1 MVSVPPQQN
10 YPFPEAA
17 IMFDLERLKTDL
29 ERYEEVTDTPWQYFL
44 GILSGYS
51 PEEIASRLGIE
62 KTTVKQSLTQRLK
75 PSLIELLDLPED
87 TRIYWDHRIIKQ
99 LISAGYGLSERE
111 ICINLGREI
120 FKDMLDKQRE
130 LTANPLI
137 NANFEASKLYVP
149 LGLVESK
156 KQERRKDVSP
166 EMGSRLYRPEEYE
179 ITRQFEN
186 DEFLTEVLLQ
196 GNSPKS
202 QGKRIAI
209 IGEPGSGKTTRLQ
222 QIADRLFN
230 ENDQNLVIWVSLADL
245 QDRNLENFL
254 LNNWLKVAL
263 KQKEASEESQNE
275 LIEKFNEGNVWLLLD
290 GLDEM
295 VLDSNPLYWVN
306 SQIKGWIESAKVI
319 LTCRVNVW
327 KSGNNYLSN
336 FDVYENLPSSESQ
349 RDEFIYK
356 FFTDRN
362 LADQLITE
370 LNRDGKERIRD
381 LVKNPLRL
389 TLVCYSWENHQGSL
403 PETKAGLY
411 KECVEAFYQW
421 NEVYFKTTIT
431 QRKALNQA
439 LGELA
444 KKALEQE
451 SSKFRLTK
459 SFICEVLGE
468 SDEGLFKLALDLGW
482 LNRVGVAEENPSE
495 QVYAFFHPSFQ
506 EYFAALAIDDDK
518 FFLNHNNENPSAFE
532 KHNERNCVYRIF
544 DSQWEETFLIWLGSQ
559 YIDNERK
566 RKILTNLINFNEM
579 KGYSFLGFRKKCF
592 FLSASGIL
600 EFPDLQNST
609 IYNEVFD
616 QLIKWG
622 DSESLKHLSSM
633 SYIRPEYSREIIFKL
648 IEDSFQTTPDS
659 LNEILLIIEAL
670 SNILTSQDRKRIKSF
685 LEKILYGFLRIFEY
699 EHGYCSDMQDVPNC
713 FSAKNSPNI
722 NTIISCS
729 KKIYSDYSKIVRFLE
744 NLLEFSQ
751 FIKNKDHQFEFFS
764 NLLQIDPSNLNAINT
779 LHYLIKN
786 SKCEHTIHWSCELL
800 LQSNQNTK
808 DVIET
813 LHYLL
818 KNSTDDE
825 INYWSYL
832 SLSEFNQYREIDLFS
847 DMINH
852 TNEGMLSWTL
862 NRLTTLNPNN
872 PKLLEEINSLLNN
885 MKVTEDESDKQFI
898 AECFSEVE
906 HYLID
911 QRLIIKTLLEESQK
925 DKDFVFFISSMF
937 YLVKMKSPCLDQK
950 FDEIRALINNFIF
963 RGLTHD
969 EYDGIGS
976 TLYVFDYAVK
986 RFPYSDICSDIVKLM
1001 KFRLLTKGLDVMDNS
1016 LIDTCINNMCY
1027 PEFYKAWHSEPEII
1041 HPEILEI
1048 SPLGNTAIT
1057 QTLNQQILD
1066 LPSQLQPTEKTYPL
1080 IINAQSLEDETD
1092 NSSIAQ
1098 ELCNQIYAIAFPDE
1112 TNIPEIN
1119 NAPQLKRLIPNIKK
1133 QLGTKNL
1140 ALIFHNGEPNE
1151 SLIKFCKKL
1160 SDSIHIK
1167 WITEQSIKIGIPP
1180 QENLVNILQNWIN
1193 QLD

>member
-1 MVSVPPQQN
+1 MSTTSKKRQRSFPVKSAALSLMQEKMREKGFEFTTQEEMYAELAEKAGLNSSDTIKNVFNPQ
-10 YPFPEAA
+10 YGRKPE
-17 IMFDLERLKTDL
+17 KNT
-29 ERYEEVTDTPWQYFL
+29 VQ
-44 GILSGYS
+44 S
-51 PEEIASRLGIE
+51 IASVLGLYPWDIVE
-62 KTTVKQSLTQRLK
+62 GWN
-75 PSLIELLDLPED
+75 PPESSS
-87 TRIYWDHRIIKQ
+87 RIKSTGSKVYILNRQ
-99 LISAGYGLSERE
+99 TFQE
-111 ICINLGREI
+111 
-120 FKDMLDKQRE
+120 MLDKQRE

-156 KQERRKDVSP
+156 KQERRKDVNP
-166 EMGSRLYRPEEYE
+166 EKGSRLYRPEEYE

-230 ENDQNLVIWVSLADL
+230 ENDDNLVIWVSLADL
-245 QDRNLENFL
+245 QDKSLEDFL
-254 LNNWLKVAL
+254 LNTWLKIAL
-263 KQKEASEESQNE
+263 KQREASKESQNE

-295 VLDSNPLYWVN
+295 VLDSNPLFWVN
-306 SQIKGWIESAKVI
+306 SQIKGWIESAKII

-327 KSGNNYLSN
+327 ESGNNYLSN
-336 FDVYENLPSSESQ
+336 FDVYRNLDFSEPQ

-356 FFTDRN
+356 WFSDRN
-362 LADQLITE
+362 LVNQLITE
-370 LNRDGKERIRD
+370 LNQNGKERIRD

-389 TLVCYSWENHQGSL
+389 TLICYSWENHQGLL
-403 PETKAGLY
+403 PETKAELY
-411 KECVEAFYQW
+411 QECVEAFYQW
-421 NEVYFKTTIT
+421 KEVYFKTTIT

-518 FFLNHNNENPSAFE
+518 FFLNHNNENPSPFE
-532 KHNERNCVYRIF
+532 KYNERNCVYRIF
-544 DSQWEETFLIWLGSQ
+544 DSQWKETFLIWLGNQ
-559 YIDNERK
+559 DVDNERK
-566 RKILTNLINFNEM
+566 RKLLTNLINFNEI
-579 KGYSFLGFRKKCF
+579 KGHSFLGFRKKCF

-600 EFPDLQNST
+600 ECPDLQNST
-609 IYNEVFD
+609 IYDGVFD
-616 QLIKWG
+616 QLMKWG
-622 DSESLKHLSSM
+622 DRESLQHLSSM

-659 LNEILLIIEAL
+659 LDKILLIIEL
-670 SNILTSQDRKRIKSF
+670 SNILTSHDKKKIEIF
-685 LEKILYGFLRIFEY
+685 LEKILDGFLKIFEY

-713 FSAKNSPNI
+713 FSTKNSPTI

-751 FIKNKDHQFEFFS
+751 FIKNEYHQLEFSS

-779 LHYLIKN
+779 LY
-786 SKCEHTIHWSCELL
+786 
-800 LQSNQNTK
+800 
-808 DVIET
+808 
-813 LHYLL
+813 YLL
-818 KNSTDDE
+818 KNSKYE
-825 INYWSYL
+825 HIIFSSYL
-832 SLSEFNQYREIDLFS
+832 SLSDSIQYIEIDSFS
-847 DMINH
+847 DMMKY
-852 TNEGMLSWTL
+852 TFDDALSWTL
-862 NRLTTLNPNN
+862 KNLISLDSNN

-885 MKVTEDESDKQFI
+885 MQVTEDELDKQFI
-898 AECFSEVE
+898 AGCLSEVE

-911 QRLIIKTLLEESQK
+911 QRLIIKTLMEESQT
-925 DKDFVFFISSMF
+925 DKDFVFFTSSMF

-976 TLYVFDYAVK
+976 TLYIFDYAVK

-1016 LIDTCINNMCY
+1016 LIDTCINNMSY
-1027 PEFYKAWHSEPEII
+1027 PEFYKAWHSQPEIV

-1048 SPLGNTAIT
+1048 SPLGNTAIA
-1057 QTLNQQILD
+1057 QTLNQQIID

-1080 IINAQSLEDETD
+1080 VINAKSLEKITSENSLSQSLCNKIYKIIFPQITD
-1092 NSSIAQ
+1092 IPKVNNPSDLEREIIKIKG
-1098 ELCNQIYAIAFPDE
+1098 QI
-1112 TNIPEIN
+1112 
-1119 NAPQLKRLIPNIKK
+1119 QK
-1133 QLGTKNL
+1133 QNL
-1140 ALIFHNGEPNE
+1140 ALIFHKGEPKE
-1151 SLIKFCKKL
+1151 TLGL
-1160 SDSIHIK
+1160 S
-1167 WITEQSIKIGIPP
+1167 
-1180 QENLVNILQNWIN
+1180 
-1193 QLD
+1193 